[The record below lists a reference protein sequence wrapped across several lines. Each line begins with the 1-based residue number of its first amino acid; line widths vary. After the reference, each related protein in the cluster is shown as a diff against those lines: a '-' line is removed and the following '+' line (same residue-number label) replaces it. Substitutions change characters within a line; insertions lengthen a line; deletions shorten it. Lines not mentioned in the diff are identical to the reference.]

1 MKATILIVDDDAGMR
16 ENFSAVLGADYQV
29 ELAAGVKEAQ
39 EKLAGSEIDL
49 VLLDLHLQGRKTH
62 DRSGFE
68 ILKSIR
74 RERAWPVGVI
84 MFTVED
90 DVATAVEA
98 MQLGANHYLLKTC
111 GDDEL
116 KVVARKIIDHVGM
129 QRARLASEQ
138 DWEDQTSDIVG
149 DSPAIV
155 RILKEVDRLAN
166 HDGPVLIIGESG
178 TGKELVARRLHERS
192 WRWEQNLPYVT
203 INCAA
208 IPEPL
213 AESELL
219 GHEPGAFTGAS
230 KKRRVGK
237 LEIADRGTIFLDEID
252 SMPLALQGKLLRA
265 LDVKTFESIGGDRKI
280 RLRARLVAAVKS
292 DLSEAIK
299 EKTFREDLYYR
310 LQGAVLTLPPL
321 RERPEDIPLLAK
333 YFLRKLNQQYGCRI
347 EEVTDETME
356 IFQRYNW
363 PGNVRQLY
371 HEMERMV
378 ELAEEGSVCLT
389 AAMLSAKLRPE
400 RAARP
405 SQLFI
410 APPESMTLPDA
421 MDLLKSQMI
430 GAALKKTNNNITQAA
445 KILGVSRRGLQ
456 KMLKP

>member
-1 MKATILIVDDDAGMR
+1 MKATLLIVDDEPGMR
-16 ENFSAVLGADYQV
+16 ENFSAVLGAEYQI
-29 ELAAGVKEAQ
+29 ELAASVKEAL
-39 EKLAGSEIDL
+39 EKLASSEIDL
-49 VLLDLHLQGRKTH
+49 VLLDLHLHGRKAR

-84 MFTVED
+84 MFTVEND
-90 DVATAVEA
+90 LATAVEA
-98 MQLGANHYLLKTC
+98 MQLGANDYLLKTC
-111 GDDEL
+111 SDDEL
-116 KVVARKIIDHVGM
+116 KAVVREVIDHARM
-129 QRARLASEQ
+129 QRAQLASEQ
-138 DWEDQTSDIVG
+138 DWEDHTSELIG
-149 DSPAIV
+149 ESPAIV
-155 RILKEVDRLAN
+155 QILQEVDRLAN

-192 WRWEQNLPYVT
+192 WRWEQKLPYVT

-213 AESELL
+213 AESELF
-219 GHEPGAFTGAS
+219 GHEPGAFTGAG
-230 KKRRVGK
+230 KKRRLGK

-252 SMPLALQGKLLRA
+252 SMPLALQAKLLRA

-321 RERPEDIPLLAK
+321 RERRQDIPRLVQ
-333 YFLRKLNQQYGCRI
+333 YFLRKLNRHYGRRI
-347 EEVTDETME
+347 EKVTDEAME
-356 IFQRYNW
+356 ILQRYDW

-371 HEMERMV
+371 QEMEQMV
-378 ELAEEGSVCLT
+378 ELAEEGTVCLT
-389 AAMLSAKLRPE
+389 ADMLSAKVRQESVGRPN
-400 RAARP
+400 
-405 SQLFI
+405 QLFFE
-410 APPESMTLPDA
+410 PPESMTLPEA

-430 GAALKKTNNNITQAA
+430 DAALEKAKGNITQAA
-445 KILGVSRRGLQ
+445 KILGISRRGLQ

>member
-1 MKATILIVDDDAGMR
+1 MKATILIVDDDPSMR
-16 ENFSAVLGADYQV
+16 ENFSAVLGAEFQI
-29 ELAAGVKEAQ
+29 ELAASVKEAQ
-39 EKLAGSEIDL
+39 EKLAGSDIDL
-49 VLLDLHLQGRKTH
+49 VLLDLHLGGRNAR

-68 ILKSIR
+68 ILKSLR
-74 RERAWPVGVI
+74 RERAWPAGVI

-98 MQLGANHYLLKTC
+98 MQLGANDYLLKTC
-111 GDDEL
+111 SDDEL

-138 DWEDQTSDIVG
+138 DWEDQTSDIIG
-149 DSPAIV
+149 ESPAMV
-155 RILKEVDRLAN
+155 KILDEVDRLAN

-178 TGKELVARRLHERS
+178 TGKELIARRLHERS
-192 WRWEQNLPYVT
+192 WRWEQRLPYVT

-292 DLSEAIK
+292 DLSRAIK
-299 EKTFREDLYYR
+299 QKTFREDLYYR

-321 RERPEDIPLLAK
+321 RERRADIPRLVQ
-333 YFLRKLNQQYGCRI
+333 YFLRKLNLQYGRQI
-347 EEVTDETME
+347 EEVAAETME
-356 IFQRYNW
+356 ILQRYHW
-363 PGNVRQLY
+363 PGNVRELY
-371 HEMERMV
+371 HEMEKMV
-378 ELAEEGSVCLT
+378 ELAEEGTACLS
-389 AAMLSAKLRPE
+389 ADMLSTKLR
-400 RAARP
+400 RDSAVRP
-405 SQLFI
+405 SEHFFAL
-410 APPESMTLPDA
+410 PESMTLPEA
-421 MDLLKSQMI
+421 MELLRGQMI
-430 GAALKKTNNNITQAA
+430 EDALKKANGNITQAA